1 MESKYMI
8 SNQGSGRTGTLKK
21 KEPSSQRHERI
32 YKNIRERICLLT
44 YPPGTIL
51 SETELAA
58 EFEVSRTPVR
68 RVVQQLHFEGLVEI
82 KNGVGTI
89 VTDIDLKTFKDIYD
103 FRMRLAEL
111 IGELSPAQVTDAQI
125 ETMEQL
131 LARAKAIRNS
141 PDIANYARINNDL
154 LELLLDLIG
163 SGPLRETSERLY
175 YRVARIWYTFLPDL
189 DWSKSVA
196 AVEAEMTEI
205 LEAMRR
211 NDVRAVGKV
220 RSRYLHDILTR
231 VSEYIGGN

>member
-1 MESKYMI
+1 MT
-8 SNQGSGRTGTLKK
+8 SNRLSGRTRALKN
-21 KEPSSQRHERI
+21 KEPSSQRNERI
-32 YKNIRERICLLT
+32 YKHIRERICLLT

-111 IGELSPAQVTDAQI
+111 IGELSPSQVTDAQI
-125 ETMEQL
+125 EALEQL
-131 LARAKAIRNS
+131 IVRIKAIRGT
-141 PDIANYARINNDL
+141 PDIESYARINNDL
-154 LELLLDLIG
+154 LELLLGLIG

-189 DWSKSVA
+189 DWGKSID

-211 NDVRAVGKV
+211 NDVRTVGMV

-231 VSEYIGGN
+231 VSEYISGD

>member
-1 MESKYMI
+1 MKSTMTPDQRSARKGKES
-8 SNQGSGRTGTLKK
+8 
-21 KEPSSQRHERI
+21 SSQRHERI
-32 YKNIRERICLLT
+32 HKQIRERICLLH

-68 RVVQQLHFEGLVEI
+68 RVVQQLNFEGLVEI

-111 IGELSPAQVTDAQI
+111 IGELSPTQVTGAQI

-131 LARAKAIRNS
+131 LARAKAIRNA
-141 PDIANYARINNDL
+141 PDIENYARINNDL
-154 LELLLDLIG
+154 LELLLGLIG
-163 SGPLRETSERLY
+163 SVPLRETSERLY

-189 DWSKSVA
+189 DWGKSID

-211 NDVRAVGKV
+211 NDVRTVGMV

-231 VSEYIGGN
+231 VSEYISGD